1 MDDVAEPLLGDLV
14 DLPLVGQVTKGLRV
28 SLEELPDLRE
38 GELLILRHLD
48 PSHFAALDILK
59 SYVI

>member
-28 SLEELPDLRE
+28 ALEELPDLRE

-48 PSHFAALDILK
+48 PSHFAALDI
-59 SYVI
+59 